1 MSEIKE
7 EKNPSEAV
15 SQKRTWKDNYLV
27 QAWLVL
33 LMAGLYGGLLVAV
46 QLNWGPIIEQNK
58 RQQTYSR
65 IPDLVPGAV
74 AENVK
79 EEPLS
84 KDGKKIVAY
93 RCLDEKQTTIG
104 WVLPASGQGFAD
116 QIDLLVGLDGTA
128 EKLTGLFVL
137 NQKET
142 PGLGNFIKEEYFC
155 KQFKG
160 TAVDKPLTVVKGQNG
175 STADNTIKALTGAT
189 ISSRSV
195 CDIVNTSLDLWKS
208 ELKK

>member
-1 MSEIKE
+1 MSEIRE

-58 RQQTYSR
+58 RQETYSR
-65 IPDLVPGAV
+65 IPNLVPGAV

-79 EEPLS
+79 EESLS

-93 RCLDEKQTTIG
+93 RCLDEKQATIG

-142 PGLGNFIKEEYFC
+142 PGLGNFIKEPSFNR
-155 KQFKG
+155 QFIG
-160 TAVDKPLTVVKGQNG
+160 TSATQPITAVCGQDGN
-175 STADNTIKALTGAT
+175 SAENTIRALTGAT

-195 CDIVNTSLDLWKS
+195 CEIVNVSLKHWKS
-208 ELKK
+208 ELK